1 MIRVIRGAWLRRIWD
16 FIRLGRPLFL
26 VGGFLFHGLGVA
38 MALYAGARLNRPVL
52 LWGQVAIT
60 SIQLMTHYSNDYFDL
75 AADRANR
82 TPTRWSG
89 GSRVLPAGLLPPRV
103 ALIAAVG
110 LALLALGA
118 TFVLGLW
125 LQPAPLTIPLLLLAL
140 LLAWGY
146 SAPPLRLHSRGIGEL
161 TTALLVPGVTPVVGY
176 YLQAGRLELL
186 PFLAVFPLCCF
197 QFAMLLSINFPDA
210 AGDAVTGKR
219 TLVVRLGSEQ
229 AARLYV
235 AILSAA
241 YLSLPLLVWSGL
253 PLPVAL
259 AAGLLAPAAAWQIWR
274 VRRGAWADP
283 AAWDSLAF
291 WSIGLLMGTAA
302 LETAAFLW
310 LIA

>member
-1 MIRVIRGAWLRRIWD
+1 VIRVIRGDRLRRILD

-26 VGGFLFHGLGVA
+26 VGGFLFHALGVVI
-38 MALYAGARLNRPVL
+38 ALYTGARLNLPAL
-52 LWGQVAIT
+52 FWGQVAIT

-75 AADRANR
+75 AADRANQ
-82 TPTRWSG
+82 TPARWSG
-89 GSRVLPAGLLPPRV
+89 GSRILPAGLLPPRV
-103 ALIAAVG
+103 ALIAAIG
-110 LALLALGA
+110 LALLALAA
-118 TFVLGLW
+118 TLVLGLW
-125 LQPAPLTIPLLLLAL
+125 LTAPLTIPLLLLAL

-146 SAPPLRLHSRGIGEL
+146 SAPPLRLHSRGVGEL
-161 TTALLVPGVTPVVGY
+161 TTALLVPGLTPLVGF
-176 YLQAGRLELL
+176 YLQAGLLELL

-274 VRRGAWADP
+274 VRRGAWANP

-310 LIA
+310 LLA